1 MPTNLPRVSLFALL
15 LSAALLASP
24 APRTAVVSAQAST
37 ITTNETVALST
48 TTVDLCSADTVT
60 LSGSLHIVTHFSTDS
75 NGGTHTSSHQ
85 NFENVTGTGTTST
98 TYRAVSSNNH
108 TVNDNGNNSQQ
119 QFSVVNRVRLITQGS
134 TDNYLLNITVNT
146 TINANGLA
154 TSTVNNVV
162 ANCTG

>member
-1 MPTNLPRVSLFALL
+1 VSLFALL

-24 APRTAVVSAQAST
+24 APRTTVVNAQAGT

-48 TTVDLCSADTVT
+48 TTVNLCDADTVT
-60 LSGSLHIVTHFSTDS
+60 LSGSLHIVTHFTTDS

-85 NFENVTGTGTTST
+85 NFENVSGTGTTSV

-108 TVNDNGNNSQQ
+108 TVNDNGGNSQQ
-119 QFSVVNRVRLITQGS
+119 EFTIINRVRLITQGA
-134 TDNYLLNITVNT
+134 TGNYLLNITINT
-146 TINANGLA
+146 TINASGVA
-154 TSTVNNVV
+154 TSTVNSVA

>member
-15 LSAALLASP
+15 LSAALLASFAQPP
-24 APRTAVVSAQAST
+24 AAATAQAGT
-37 ITTNETVALST
+37 VTTNETVALST

-60 LSGSLHIVTHFSTDS
+60 LSGNLHIVTHFTTDS

-85 NFENVTGTGTTST
+85 NFENVTGTGTTSI

-108 TVNDNGNNSQQ
+108 TVNDNGSNSQQ
-119 QFSVVNRVRLITQGS
+119 AFTIVNRVRLITQGS
-134 TDNYLLNITVNT
+134 TDNYLLNITINT
-146 TINANGLA
+146 TINANGVA